1 MKDTALITGASSGI
15 GRELARIHAA
25 RGRDVVLVARRE
37 DRVQALADE
46 LSRDH
51 GVEAVA
57 LPCDLSDPAARQ
69 NLTDTIHDRGI
80 ALEYL
85 FNNAGFGG
93 HGRFAERPWETDLAM
108 IQLNVI
114 AVAELTRTF
123 LPPMLERGTGRILH
137 VASTAGFLPGPLQA
151 TYYASKA
158 YVVSFGQAVAEEI
171 RGSGVT
177 ITTLCPGFT
186 ETEFVERADLADLRM
201 LEGRSGPGPRPVAE
215 HGYKAMERGE
225 TLTIHGFGNRAL
237 IEGATR
243 LLPRPLLLSLS
254 HHSMKKKGDA

>member
-1 MKDTALITGASSGI
+1 MKSTALITGASSGI

-25 RGRDVVLVARRE
+25 GGRDVVLVARRE
-37 DRVQALADE
+37 DRLQALSDE

-51 GVEAVA
+51 GIKAEVVA
-57 LPCDLSDPAARQ
+57 CDLSDPAARRK
-69 NLTDTIHDRGI
+69 LIGTIHERKIPIG
-80 ALEYL
+80 YL

-93 HGRFAERPWETDLAM
+93 HGRFAERPWETDHAM
-108 IQLNVI
+108 IQVNVL
-114 AVAELTRTF
+114 AVAELTRAF
-123 LPPMLERGTGRILH
+123 LPAMLERGEGRILH

-186 ETEFVERADLADLRM
+186 ETEFVERADLSDLRM
-201 LEGRSGPGPRPVAE
+201 LEGRTGPGPRPVAK
-215 HGYKAMERGE
+215 HGYEAMERGE
-225 TLTIHGFGNRAL
+225 TLTIHGFGNRLL

-243 LLPRPLLLSLS
+243 LLPRRMLLPLS
-254 HHSMKKKGDA
+254 HRSMMKKGEA